1 MNTGLEQARESDTRT
16 RRNGDAEADPST
28 DPRPIGEIASD
39 IWQKAETLLQ
49 QELKLAV
56 TDAQERLEVMRRE
69 VDAQVTALKAEAVAK
84 ATGGAVVFV
93 GGLALT
99 AALIL
104 GLAEVIDPW
113 LAALIVGVAVTGIG
127 VLLLRKRLEP
137 LPQVHARELLPKR
150 ALESSKRDIKEI
162 EEAIK

>member
-1 MNTGLEQARESDTRT
+1 MNTGLEQELESDTRS
-16 RRNGDAEADPST
+16 RRNGDGDADPST

-69 VDAQVTALKAEAVAK
+69 VDAQVTTLKVEVVAK

-93 GGLALT
+93 GVLALT

-104 GLAEVIDPW
+104 GLAEVVDPW
-113 LAALIVGVAVTGIG
+113 LAALIVGVVVTGIG

-137 LPQVHARELLPKR
+137 LPSVHARELLPKR

-162 EEAIK
+162 EEALK